1 MDSDNSRD
9 SDSQLVQ
16 ELFRLRDE
24 NRKLK
29 IFNKVYRDQ
38 LIKLSWDYK
47 VLHIQVE
54 SKIYKLKNES

>member
-1 MDSDNSRD
+1 MD

-16 ELFRLRDE
+16 ELFTLRDE

-54 SKIYKLKNES
+54 SKIHKLKKNNNES

>member
-1 MDSDNSRD
+1 ME

-54 SKIYKLKNES
+54 SKIQKIIKLKNGS

>member
-1 MDSDNSRD
+1 ME

-54 SKIYKLKNES
+54 SKIHKLQNGS

>member
-1 MDSDNSRD
+1 MEN
-9 SDSQLVQ
+9 DSQLVQ

-54 SKIYKLKNES
+54 SKIHKLKNES